1 MHIKPLAIIS
11 IVLLIILMAWLW
23 VSYRDAINKPVVQ
36 NSLTIE
42 IEQGDSFTKITNKLL
57 LQGLAIQPLMFKAIA
72 LQKNIIN
79 KLKVGE
85 YELTPGLTIPQ
96 ILTIFAEGKSKK
108 YTITFPEGWSLKEI
122 LQELEK
128 TPNLKISLEKTA
140 ISELPAQLGMS
151 EKMPEGLFFPDTYYF
166 EKNATDVSILKRAY
180 NKMQSVLN
188 EEWQNREPNLPY
200 KTPYEA
206 LIMASIVEKETGAKN
221 ERPLIA
227 GVFTRRLKLGMLLQ
241 TDPTVIYGMGDNY
254 GGNIRASD
262 LTAATPYNTYV
273 IQGLPPTPI
282 AMPGRDAIH
291 ATLHPEKD
299 NNLYFVAKG
308 DGSHQFSATL
318 AEHNSAVNNF
328 QKNKK

>member
-318 AEHNSAVNNF
+318 AEHNNAVNNF
-328 QKNKK
+328 QKHKK

>member
-1 MHIKPLAIIS
+1 MHRKPLAIIS

-151 EKMPEGLFFPDTYYF
+151 EKMPEGWFFPDTYYF

-262 LTAATPYNTYV
+262 LTTATPYNTYV